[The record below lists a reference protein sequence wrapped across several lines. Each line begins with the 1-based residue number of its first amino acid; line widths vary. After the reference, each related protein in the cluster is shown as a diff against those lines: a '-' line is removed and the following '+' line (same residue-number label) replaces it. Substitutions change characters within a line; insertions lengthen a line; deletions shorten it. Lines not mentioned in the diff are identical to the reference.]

1 MNIIMIQFVRE
12 DGRFEAALSFVK
24 AGEMGD
30 ECLHPIEKLYYRQLK
45 ADKRRESYLMG
56 RCAAKTAV
64 SELTGMKALHGI
76 CIESGVFGF
85 PVVNC
90 KNVQVSISHCD
101 EAAVAIAFPEHHPVG
116 IDIEIVSR
124 ENMDTLETALVEKE
138 KVLLASKELSTAS
151 GYTAVWSAKEALSKI
166 LKTGL
171 TLDFEILQV
180 QSVEQ
185 EQGVL
190 VFKYKYFYQYKA
202 LVFPHG
208 RFVIT
213 CAVPAN
219 SKVDIPAVLKNINCI
234 KS

>member
-1 MNIIMIQFVRE
+1 MNTIMIQFVRE
-12 DGRFEAALSFVK
+12 SGCFEAALSLVK
-24 AGEMGD
+24 AGSIREG
-30 ECLHPIEKLYYRQLK
+30 CLHPAEELYYAQLK

-56 RCAAKTAV
+56 RLAAKQAV
-64 SELTGMKALHGI
+64 SELTGVADLRSI
-76 CIESGVFGF
+76 CIESGIFGF
-85 PVVNC
+85 PVVRC
-90 KNVQVSISHCD
+90 ANVQVSISHCD

-116 IDIEIVSR
+116 VDIEIVR
-124 ENMDTLETALVEKE
+124 EENMETLATALVENE
-138 KVLLASKELSTAS
+138 KRLLGGDNAF

-180 QSVEQ
+180 QSVAEEQ
-185 EQGVL
+185 AVL

-202 LVFPHG
+202 IVFPYG

-219 SKVDIPAVLKNINCI
+219 SKMDIPAVLDLIFMSI
-234 KS
+234 G